1 MDVARTIWSRG
12 GSRWRCG
19 PCSRTYSRYG
29 KDFQAAG
36 SAWSTIPVLTGAGQC
51 SFPLFPVREHA
62 CSSTSWLCSTGRH
75 HQPVFKVEVHLDAAG
90 DLQRSQVVILS
101 HREDDPQLPC
111 QGEKLF
117 QGEGIQ
123 SDSDYARKS
132 ACPKKMS
139 GGRHQ
144 PPQVTVNVQPALRR
158 RQLGWIR
165 HALLSRLQ
173 HIVGAGARS
182 SGNQSC
188 WTTQQTVAAKG

>member
-132 ACPKKMS
+132 ACPKVKESTVIHQRHFIRAPSPQLESSPNIRRGIKNS
-139 GGRHQ
+139 GH
-144 PPQVTVNVQPALRR
+144 
-158 RQLGWIR
+158 
-165 HALLSRLQ
+165 LS
-173 HIVGAGARS
+173 VGAHEGRS
-182 SGNQSC
+182 IRLGDGE
-188 WTTQQTVAAKG
+188 KGG